1 MKSIRTIFFD
11 LDGTLTDP
19 LEGIAGCIRYS
30 LEQLEIPCPPNKEL
44 ASYIGPPL
52 RQSFAAI
59 CRSDDSD
66 LIERAIALYRERFST
81 IGLYEN
87 TIYAG
92 VPEMLSG
99 LRGLSLDLFV
109 ATSKPEVYAR
119 RIVEHFAFDSY
130 FTDVRGNELGGRLD
144 NKADLLHEL
153 LESQGLSPEETIM
166 VGDRKHDVL
175 AAQAHGIRSLGVTYG
190 YGSLEELQ
198 DAGADIICDSP
209 LAVLEYIREAC

>member
-1 MKSIRTIFFD
+1 MTQIRTVFFD

-19 LEGIAGCIRYS
+19 LEGIAGCIRHS
-30 LEQLEIPCPPNKEL
+30 LEQLDIPCPPNEEL

-59 CRSDDSD
+59 CRSDDGE
-66 LIERAIALYRERFST
+66 LIERAIELYRERFST
-81 IGLYEN
+81 IGLFEN
-87 TIYAG
+87 AVYDG

-99 LRGLSLDLFV
+99 LRDLSYNLFV

-153 LESQGLSPEETIM
+153 LQAQGLSPDETVM

-175 AAQAHGIRSLGVTYG
+175 AAQAHGIRSVGVTYG

-198 DAGADIICDSP
+198 DAGADVICDSP
-209 LAVLEYIREAC
+209 LAVLEYIRATC

>member
-1 MKSIRTIFFD
+1 MNSIRTIFFD

-30 LEQLEIPCPPNKEL
+30 LEQLEIPCPSNEEL

-59 CRSDDSD
+59 CGSDNSE

-99 LRGLSLDLFV
+99 LRELSLGLFV

-119 RIVEHFAFDSY
+119 RIAEHFAFDSY

-153 LESQGLSPEETIM
+153 LESQGLSPDETIM

-175 AAQAHGIRSLGVTYG
+175 AARAHGIRSVGVTYG

-198 DAGADIICDSP
+198 DARADVICDSP

>member
-1 MKSIRTIFFD
+1 MNSIRTIFFD

-30 LEQLEIPCPPNKEL
+30 LEQLEIPCPPNEEL

-52 RQSFAAI
+52 RQSFVAI
-59 CRSDDSD
+59 CRSDESE

-87 TIYAG
+87 TVYAG

-119 RIVEHFAFDSY
+119 WIIEHFAFDSY
-130 FTDVRGNELGGRLD
+130 FTDVRGTELGGRLD

-153 LESQGLSPEETIM
+153 LESQGLRPDEAIM

-175 AAQAHGIRSLGVTYG
+175 AARAHGIRSVGVTYG

-198 DAGADIICDSP
+198 EAGADVICDSP
-209 LAVLEYIREAC
+209 LAVLEYIREA

>member
-1 MKSIRTIFFD
+1 MSSIRTIFFD

-19 LEGIAGCIRYS
+19 LEGIARCIRYS
-30 LEQLEIPCPPNKEL
+30 LEQLAIPSPPDEEL

-59 CRSDDSD
+59 CRSDDSE

-87 TIYAG
+87 TVYEG

-99 LRGLSLDLFV
+99 LRGMSFNLFV
-109 ATSKPEVYAR
+109 ATSKPEIYAR

-153 LESQGLSPEETIM
+153 LVSQRLSPEEAIM

-175 AAQAHGIRSLGVTYG
+175 AAQAHGIRSVGVTYG
-190 YGSLEELQ
+190 YGSREELTE
-198 DAGADIICDSP
+198 AGADIICDTP
-209 LAVLEYIREAC
+209 LAVLEYITEVC